1 MRKDFYLVYKSN
13 DEMRH
18 TMHVKAKTL
27 QQAIRKVQIMSNDY
41 DHLVLIY
48 NN

>member
-1 MRKDFYLVYKSN
+1 MLRDFYLVYKSD

-18 TMHVKAKTL
+18 TCCVKAKTL
-27 QQAIRKVQIMSNDY
+27 QQAIRKVQIMSNNY

-48 NN
+48 ND